1 MKYQLFDE
9 DGIIG
14 IVNGDRYEGYIS
26 KDWELE
32 ELTGLFV
39 QQMNEQNLI
48 VWKAADYGNDW
59 NIDVLD
65 KASANQAFRTLKKT
79 IEVTSGELYLIDYTA
94 LTMMAQYENSTVK
107 KEGKDNQKIK
117 LENGIYN
124 VTVRQMFDPEEDY
137 EGDENENAIHFELIF
152 NKQTQTSTTGEV
164 FWWET

>member
-14 IVNGDRYEGYIS
+14 IINGDRYEGFVS

-32 ELTGLFV
+32 ELTGLFI

-48 VWKAADYGNDW
+48 VWKAGDYGNDW
-59 NIDVLD
+59 NIKIVD
-65 KASANQAFRTLKKT
+65 KATSNKAFRTLKKT
-79 IEVTSGELYLIDYTA
+79 IEVTSSELYLINFTA
-94 LTMMAQYENSTVK
+94 LTMIAQFEDNTVK
-107 KEGKDNQKIK
+107 RVCKDEQKIK

-124 VTVRQMFDPEEDY
+124 VTVRQMFDPDED
-137 EGDENENAIHFELIF
+137 EIEDEDTTHFELIF
-152 NKQTQTSTTGEV
+152 NKQTQTNTTEEV